1 MTTSNT
7 NTNTNPTLYGNL
19 VPLDREL
26 HKNLRLKTD
35 LPIVPRVADQSSL
48 FLAVVEFAEA
58 CKEYPIVFVRVG
70 EAPAAGGVQAIAPL
84 AVLGLK
90 PGSNLYVKDGQ
101 WTGNYVPAYLRRYP
115 FAMARIQE
123 NTDTVAVCYDSEWAG
138 FSETEGSSLFAAD
151 GQPSEFLINAKN
163 FLESF
168 EQEAERTRQVCQLL
182 AELDLLQDM
191 RFEATLPNG
200 EKLDVEGFL
209 AVDEKKLAELPDDKV
224 LQMHRNGLL
233 SLLEMHRVSMGNMT
247 RLANRYG
254 QAETPAT

>member
-1 MTTSNT
+1 MTTSNN
-7 NTNTNPTLYGNL
+7 NTIPALYGNL
-19 VPLDREL
+19 VPLDREV
-26 HKNLRLKTD
+26 HKNLRLNTN
-35 LPIVPRVADQSSL
+35 LPVVPRVVGQNSL

-58 CKEYPIVFVRVG
+58 CKEYPVVFVRVG
-70 EAPAAGGVQAIAPL
+70 EAPTDGSLQAIAPL

-90 PGSNLYVKDGQ
+90 PGSNLFVKGDK
-101 WTGNYVPAYLRRYP
+101 WTGNYVPAFLRRYP
-115 FAMARIQE
+115 FAMARIEQ
-123 NTDTVAVCYDSEWAG
+123 NSDTVAVCYDSEWAG

-151 GQPSEFLINAKN
+151 GQPTEFLLNAKS

-168 EQEAERTRQVCQLL
+168 EQEAERTRVMCQQL

-209 AVDEKKLAELPDDKV
+209 AVDEKKLAELPDEKIGA
-224 LQMHRNGLL
+224 MHRSGLL

-247 RLANRYG
+247 RLANQYG
-254 QAETPAT
+254 QLAATEAV